1 MMMYRRLLLGAL
13 LVLPSSVAAEE
24 VPASGRRTLIV
35 RETAGIRR
43 FGYPV
48 HVEIPLG
55 RAVRDGD
62 HFRLLENGRPVA
74 AQFRPVRGG
83 REPASAV
90 HCDFNVSHAPLEKR
104 TYVVEYGPE
113 GTAGPEPKGGLK
125 VERKE
130 DAITVAHPQGL
141 AFVMPRNL
149 LGLLRQVRTRE
160 TEYLKAGS
168 PGLFLRSQ
176 EGVESRLGGSS
187 AAKVLRSGPLAVGL
201 RFESSE
207 KLNGRPLSSV
217 VDMEFPISKSW
228 VRINWTLADPKNDV
242 AGFGVELR
250 LNVPDAP
257 VLVDFGAGSSVYTA
271 LRKDEVATL
280 RAGRLDAAK
289 AEQPAWATLRGPAG
303 ALRPY
308 VVAPPGERRPAEG
321 WAHVMDRQRCTAIAV
336 EDCAEAG
343 QETELTIDARG
354 RLRIGRTFAAKETRK
369 EKRLSLWLHFVGM
382 PVQMGAA
389 TSPQAMLASLRVEV
403 QGGPRK

>member
-1 MMMYRRLLLGAL
+1 MYRPLLLGAL
-13 LVLPSSVAAEE
+13 IVLPSSVAADE
-24 VPASGRRTLIV
+24 VPDSGRRTLIV

-62 HFRLLENGRPVA
+62 HFRLLENGRPIA
-74 AQFRPVRGG
+74 AQFCPLRTGRG
-83 REPASAV
+83 PASAV
-90 HCDFNVSHAPLEKR
+90 HCDFNVSHGPLEKR
-104 TYVVEYGPE
+104 TYVVEYGPDV
-113 GTAGPEPKGGLK
+113 TAGPEPKGGLK
-125 VERKE
+125 VETGE

-168 PGLFLRSQ
+168 PGLFIRSKD
-176 EGVESRLGGSS
+176 GVESRLGGSS
-187 AAKVLRSGPLAVGL
+187 AAKVMRSGPLAVGL

-207 KLNGRPLSSV
+207 KLSGRQLSSV

-228 VRINWTLADPKNDV
+228 VRINWTLADPKNDI
-242 AGFGVELR
+242 AGFGIELR

-257 VLVDFGAGSSVYTA
+257 VLVDFGAGSSVYA
-271 LRKDEVATL
+271 VLRKDEVAAL
-280 RAGRLDAAK
+280 RAGRLDATK
-289 AEQPAWATLRGPAG
+289 AEQPAWETLLGPAG

-308 VVAPPGERRPAEG
+308 VVAPPGERRAAEG

-343 QETELTIDARG
+343 QETQLTIDAR
-354 RLRIGRTFAAKETRK
+354 RLRIGRTFAAKETPK
-369 EKRLSLWLHFVGM
+369 KKHLSLWLHFVGM
-382 PVQMGAA
+382 PVQVGAA
-389 TSPQAMLASLRVEV
+389 TSPQAMLAPLRVEV
-403 QGGPRK
+403 QDGSRK